1 MNASLRILLLL
12 LAFALSTPVP
22 AQTYP
27 SKPIRMVVGI
37 APGGGLDAATR
48 LISGKLAEALGQPF
62 VIENRPGAGGTLAAG
77 VVAKSPA
84 DGYTLL
90 FATTTLLIVSHMYDN
105 LPFDPVKSFTAIGGA
120 GAELLVVVVNP
131 GVPARNTPE
140 LIALLKANPGK
151 YSFGSP
157 GVGTL
162 HHMAMELFKKQ
173 AGVDMVHVPYK
184 GAALIVPDLINGTLP
199 IAIMSVASTVPQAK
213 AGKVRPIAIS
223 SPVKLPLAP
232 DWRPLADHLPGFDAS
247 SARYILAPAGTPPDV
262 VARLS
267 ATMKSVLS
275 AEDVQA
281 RFIKQG
287 GTATFVPPEE
297 VNKLI
302 RTDTPKWGVLVKE
315 TGAKPH

>member
-1 MNASLRILLLL
+1 MLLLS
-12 LAFALSTPVP
+12 LACAFPTTLP
-22 AQTYP
+22 AQPFP
-27 SKPIRMVVGI
+27 SKPMRMVVGI

-48 LISGKLAEALGQPF
+48 LIAGKMSEKLGQPF
-62 VIENRPGAGGTLAAG
+62 VVENRPGAGGTLAAA

-90 FATTTLLIVSHMYDN
+90 FAATTLLIVSHMYDT

-131 GVPARNTPE
+131 GVPAKTTPE

-162 HHMAMELFKKQ
+162 HHMAMEMFKKQ

-199 IAIMSVASTVPQAK
+199 IAIMSVASTVPQAR
-213 AGKVRPIAIS
+213 AGKVRPIAIT

-247 SARYILAPAGTPPDV
+247 SARYILAPAGTPADV
-262 VARLS
+262 AARLS
-267 ATMKSVLS
+267 SAMKAVLS

-281 RFIKQG
+281 NFIKQG
-287 GTATFVPPEE
+287 GTADFVPPEE
-297 VNKLI
+297 VNRII
-302 RTDTPKWGVLVKE
+302 RTDTPKWGLLVKE
-315 TGAKPH
+315 TGARVQ